1 MWYIPTME
9 YYLAMK
15 KNELLVCVTIWMDLE
30 NIILSERNQSQKD
43 HIFYDSI
50 CMKCPK

>member
-15 KNELLVCVTIWMDLE
+15 NNELLLVCVTIWMNLKT
-30 NIILSERNQSQKD
+30 L
-43 HIFYDSI
+43 Y
-50 CMKCPK
+50 